1 MKNFTRIR
9 NEVNTLI
16 HLYPELLTDSQLKLD
31 MLEGEV
37 NFDDVVN
44 ELIESVI
51 EAEGMAKY
59 MSKRCEEL
67 KVRQARY
74 EYKARNLRQSILLLL
89 EDAQMKKFVG
99 TEKTVS
105 VAQKP
110 ASVMIVDES
119 QLPEQYLRVKKEPN
133 KVAIRE
139 ALEHNENVPG
149 AQLSNGGTTL
159 QMR

>member
-1 MKNFTRIR
+1 
-9 NEVNTLI
+9 
-16 HLYPELLTDSQLKLD
+16 
-31 MLEGEV
+31 
-37 NFDDVVN
+37 
-44 ELIESVI
+44 
-51 EAEGMAKY
+51 
-59 MSKRCEEL
+59 
-67 KVRQARY
+67 
-74 EYKARNLRQSILLLL
+74 LLLL

>member
-59 MSKRCEEL
+59 
-67 KVRQARY
+67 
-74 EYKARNLRQSILLLL
+74 
-89 EDAQMKKFVG
+89 
-99 TEKTVS
+99 
-105 VAQKP
+105 
-110 ASVMIVDES
+110 
-119 QLPEQYLRVKKEPN
+119 
-133 KVAIRE
+133 
-139 ALEHNENVPG
+139 
-149 AQLSNGGTTL
+149 LSL
-159 QMR
+159 IHI